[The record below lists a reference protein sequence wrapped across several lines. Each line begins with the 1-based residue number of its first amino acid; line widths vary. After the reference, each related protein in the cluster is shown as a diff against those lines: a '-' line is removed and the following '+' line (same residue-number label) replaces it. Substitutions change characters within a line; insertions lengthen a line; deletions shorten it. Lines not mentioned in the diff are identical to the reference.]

1 MVRCGAAKWQCR
13 SRPVIPAFWSDLTF
27 FADNRQ
33 TTSVHRRRKGTHFPT
48 FEPRQNQS

>member
-27 FADNRQ
+27 FAESRRS
-33 TTSVHRRRKGTHFPT
+33 THVGSVCFCGPKAPIEAKAATI
-48 FEPRQNQS
+48 